1 MLSDPHGTVEADT
14 GLTCHALFAAMGLEC
29 IGYELVQWAI
39 MLGVEQGQRWR
50 CRSYN
55 PRNNVIVPYS
65 STESIN
71 SVPLKQAHE
80 KETLLYFRHDS
91 GRISPTSMLD
101 PVPYF
106 LVSYKNA

>member
-1 MLSDPHGTVEADT
+1 M
-14 GLTCHALFAAMGLEC
+14 
-29 IGYELVQWAI
+29 VQWAI

-71 SVPLKQAHE
+71 SVPLKQGHE
-80 KETLLYFRHDS
+80 KETLLYFRQDS
-91 GRISPTSMLD
+91 QGISLTLLLD
-101 PVPYF
+101 PAPSLCCQLRKCMGDEVQ
-106 LVSYKNA
+106 N

>member
-1 MLSDPHGTVEADT
+1 M
-14 GLTCHALFAAMGLEC
+14 
-29 IGYELVQWAI
+29 VQWAI

-71 SVPLKQAHE
+71 SVPLKQGHE
-80 KETLLYFRHDS
+80 KGTLLYFRQES
-91 GRISPTSMLD
+91 QGISP
-101 PVPYF
+101 P
-106 LVSYKNA
+106 

>member
-1 MLSDPHGTVEADT
+1 M
-14 GLTCHALFAAMGLEC
+14 
-29 IGYELVQWAI
+29 VQWAI

-71 SVPLKQAHE
+71 SVPLKQGHE
-80 KETLLYFRHDS
+80 KETLLYFRQDTS
-91 GRISPTSMLD
+91 RISPTSVLD
-101 PVPYF
+101 PAPSFVP
-106 LVSYKNA
+106 SAAR

>member
-1 MLSDPHGTVEADT
+1 MLA
-14 GLTCHALFAAMGLEC
+14 
-29 IGYELVQWAI
+29 VQWAI

-55 PRNNVIVPYS
+55 PRNNIIVPYS

-71 SVPLKQAHE
+71 SVPLKQGHE

-91 GRISPTSMLD
+91 
-101 PVPYF
+101 
-106 LVSYKNA
+106 

>member
-1 MLSDPHGTVEADT
+1 MQLWLPW
-14 GLTCHALFAAMGLEC
+14 GLKALCAGV
-29 IGYELVQWAI
+29 VQWAI

-71 SVPLKQAHE
+71 SVPLKQGHE
-80 KETLLYFRHDS
+80 KETLLYFRQDS
-91 GRISPTSMLD
+91 
-101 PVPYF
+101 
-106 LVSYKNA
+106 

>member
-1 MLSDPHGTVEADT
+1 M
-14 GLTCHALFAAMGLEC
+14 
-29 IGYELVQWAI
+29 QWAI

-65 STESIN
+65 SIN
-71 SVPLKQAHE
+71 SVPLKQGHE

-91 GRISPTSMLD
+91 WGISPTSMLD
-101 PVPYF
+101 SKPSVVPSAAR
-106 LVSYKNA
+106 LHERWRTKRQ